1 MPTIPKVYP
10 IKNVRLGELPV
21 KTIVPITA
29 KTETQALEQ
38 ARILAHH
45 ADVDIVEFRID
56 LLEIAQDIVSN
67 NPKIMA
73 LGEQL
78 NEILQKPLIATIR
91 TANEGGNLTITDN
104 DYATVYQQYLAKPF
118 MQLLDIE
125 MFRAPSIVENLVKRA
140 HDNNVLVIMSNHDF
154 AKTPPQATI
163 EQRLLTQ
170 DSLRADILKIAVMPT
185 NKADVF
191 TLMNATL
198 AVSQQTDKP
207 LITMSMGQ
215 LGVISRVAT
224 ASVGGS
230 MSFGMVG
237 QASAPGQIEVSELKR
252 LLNSVKPYPVVS
264 DFWYMDLGFK
274 KSIVIEIVPASFKSN
289 CVK

>member
-185 NKADVF
+185 HKADVF

-264 DFWYMDLGFK
+264 DF
-274 KSIVIEIVPASFKSN
+274 
-289 CVK
+289 

>member
-1 MPTIPKVYP
+1 M
-10 IKNVRLGELPV
+10 R
-21 KTIVPITA
+21 A
-29 KTETQALEQ
+29 
-38 ARILAHH
+38 
-45 ADVDIVEFRID
+45 
-56 LLEIAQDIVSN
+56 
-67 NPKIMA
+67 
-73 LGEQL
+73 
-78 NEILQKPLIATIR
+78 ATF
-91 TANEGGNLTITDN
+91 AITDS

-125 MFRAPSIVENLVKRA
+125 MFRAPSIVENLVKQA
-140 HDNNVLVIMSNHDF
+140 HDNNVLVIISNHDF
-154 AKTPPQATI
+154 AKTPPQADI

-170 DSLRADILKIAVMPT
+170 DKLGADILKIAVMP
-185 NKADVF
+185 NHRADVF

-237 QASAPGQIEVSELKR
+237 QASAPGQIEVNELKR
-252 LLNSVKPYPVVS
+252 LLKLVKP
-264 DFWYMDLGFK
+264 F
-274 KSIVIEIVPASFKSN
+274 
-289 CVK
+289 